1 MGGGAASAAVVEEGP
16 GESPMREGWL
26 ACNFLL
32 ASERVGAPALRTT
45 IAHSVTPK
53 LAPFSLCKTRKT
65 GERARHAMHA

>member
-53 LAPFSLCKTRKT
+53 RGKQ
-65 GERARHAMHA
+65 ERELGMPCMHDLTLDF